1 MALTPAQIQ
10 QTIRSMVEATDPA
23 PFSFSRSDITAAIT
37 AADAWATSNAA
48 SYNTA
53 LPDPFKS
60 QATNAQKAFLL
71 AYICLRRAGI

>member
-1 MALTPAQIQ
+1 MALSAAQVRDAWHQ
-10 QTIRSMVEATDPA
+10 MTEADDTLGQTFTKVDL
-23 PFSFSRSDITAAIT
+23 AAAVT

-60 QATNAQKAFLL
+60 SATASQKAVLL
-71 AYICLRRAGI
+71 AYVALKRWTG